1 MKTSCQ
7 NEVNQKKLIWKI
19 DRMYIMHK
27 IKEEIDTI
35 QGPRNNNQE
44 KFQKIEAPLHSN
56 LQVLETHCNRIINM
70 ELLNSFKIVLPGQ
83 VK

>member
-19 DRMYIMHK
+19 GRMYIMYK

-44 KFQKIEAPLHSN
+44 KFQKIEAPLDSN